1 VTVDVE
7 WEWQRLGWFRGVIDG
22 LVAAQLALVSGRGG
36 VDPGWIVYRTG
47 GLQALDGWHRS
58 EFDAMSAA
66 ETALVA
72 FRVPAEQ

>member
-1 VTVDVE
+1 VK
-7 WEWQRLGWFRGVIDG
+7 
-22 LVAAQLALVSGRGG
+22 VSGRGG